1 MVKGNYDSINRRKF
15 LSLGSAGV
23 LLSSVTGKNA
33 VIDDAP
39 FSIEY
44 RNIRITGVESWILK
58 TGSLFVIIR
67 TNVGITGIGECSPM
81 DIKVNAGMIEN
92 ALAPRIIGE
101 NPLDINMLWEKM
113 YFGTYKLGTMGVQPE
128 SIAGIDIALW
138 DILGK
143 VTNLPLYRLLGGR
156 RRDKVRMYSSIGG
169 GSKTSVNEMVKLAVD
184 SVEKGFTT
192 LKIRMDWGNNSVDAN
207 PEHDWKMMS
216 EVRKAVGDKIELGF
230 DVNNGY
236 SVSTAIKMGKKMYE
250 ELGIIHYEEPIAQFD
265 YNGLAQVVEELDVP
279 IACGEHEYTRWQ
291 FRDLINI
298 AKVDI
303 LQPDLVKCAGISE
316 AIKIAGLATTY
327 NKMLVPHQTQPTV
340 GTAINL
346 HFTSCFAIAERAQEF
361 NKSDEKTK
369 IMNRAFKN
377 PLIFENGYFS
387 VPEAPGIGLE
397 IDENE
402 LKKLRV

>member
-1 MVKGNYDSINRRKF
+1 
-15 LSLGSAGV
+15 
-23 LLSSVTGKNA
+23 
-33 VIDDAP
+33 
-39 FSIEY
+39 
-44 RNIRITGVESWILK
+44 
-58 TGSLFVIIR
+58 
-67 TNVGITGIGECSPM
+67 
-81 DIKVNAGMIEN
+81 VNAGMIEN

-298 AKVDI
+298 TKVDI

-327 NKMLVPHQTQPTV
+327 NKMLVPHQTQPTI
-340 GTAINL
+340 GTAVNL

-369 IMNRAFKN
+369 TMNRVFKN

>member
-1 MVKGNYDSINRRKF
+1 MIKGNYNSINRRKF
-15 LSLGSAGV
+15 LSLGGAGV
-23 LLSSVTGKNA
+23 LLSSFTGKNA
-33 VIDDAP
+33 VIDDAQ

-67 TNVGITGIGECSPM
+67 TSAGITGIGECSPM

-92 ALAPRIIGE
+92 ALVPRIIGE

-156 RRDKVRMYSSIGG
+156 RRDKVRMYSSIGN
-169 GSKTSVNEMVKLAVD
+169 GSKTSVDEMVKLAVD
-184 SVEKGFTT
+184 SVEKGFTA

-265 YNGLAQVVEELDVP
+265 YDGLAQVVEELDVP

-298 AKVDI
+298 TKVDI

-327 NKMLVPHQTQPTV
+327 NKMLVPHQTQPTI
-340 GTAINL
+340 GTAVNL
-346 HFTSCFAIAERAQEF
+346 HFTSCFAIAESAQEF